1 MTRYEFSRKV
11 VRLLGEMTQAGEN
24 YMIDF
29 VKRSDEEQ
37 KRLFEADLSK
47 CDGIKKIS
55 LHQRGKA
62 MDILGLKDVKRW
74 HNRWVEMDGKPM
86 IEWDQ
91 NHFE

>member
-1 MTRYEFSRKV
+1 MNRYEFTRKII
-11 VRLLGEMTQAGEN
+11 RLLGEMIQAGESP
-24 YMIDF
+24 MIDW

-37 KRLFEADLSK
+37 KHLFDEGLSK

-62 MDILGLKDVKRW
+62 MDILGLKDPLRWHKRW
-74 HNRWVEMDGKPM
+74 EELSGKPM